1 MTEPIPTARPHKT
14 PWRVFWAEFMKSRT
28 AVVGAVLLLLLY
40 AGALFADFLAP
51 YGMARQNLDLG
62 FAPPQRVYVDGGGI
76 YTHPMVLA
84 DAGRRVYRE
93 DLSRR
98 VPVRLWTRGEPYRLL
113 RVLPSDRH
121 LFGVEAPAELHLLG
135 TDRYGRDQLSR
146 LLFGSRISLSVGLV
160 GIAITFLLGT
170 FVGGLSGYF
179 GSWFDEGAMRV
190 TELIMSIPGLYL
202 IVALGA
208 ILPTSLPSDL
218 RYLLIVFIL
227 SFVGWAALAR
237 VVRGIVLS
245 LREFEYVTAAR
256 ALGAGTFRVLFRHI
270 LPNTMSF
277 LIVAATISVPGYIL
291 GEVTLSFL
299 GVGVQEPV
307 ASWGN
312 MLTDAQS
319 VRVLVSFPWILAPGF
334 LIFVT
339 VLAYNFLGDG
349 LADALNPRKIL
360 GSKGP

>member
-1 MTEPIPTARPHKT
+1 MSDPAPRPPKT
-14 PWRVFWAEFMKSRT
+14 PWKVFWKEFRKSRT
-28 AVVGAVLLLLLY
+28 ALVGAVLLAVLY
-40 AGALFADFLAP
+40 GGALFADFLAP
-51 YGMARQNLDLG
+51 YSASRQNLDLG
-62 FAPPQRVYVDGGGI
+62 FAPPQRLHLDVHGL
-76 YTHPMVLA
+76 YTHPQILA
-84 DAGRRVYRE
+84 DRARLTYRE
-93 DLSRR
+93 DTAQR
-98 VPVRLWTRGEPYRLL
+98 VPLRFLVRGEPYRLFHLWPTAL
-113 RVLPSDRH
+113 R
-121 LFGVEAPAELHLLG
+121 LFGVDPPHDLHLLG

-146 LLFGSRISLSVGLV
+146 LLYGSRISLSVGLV
-160 GIAITFLLGT
+160 GIAITFFIGT
-170 FVGGLSGYF
+170 LVGGLSGYF
-179 GSWFDEGAMRV
+179 GGWVDEGVMRL

-208 ILPTSLPSDL
+208 ILPANLPSDR

-227 SFVGWAALAR
+227 SFVGWASLAR
-237 VVRGIVLS
+237 IVRGIVLS

-256 ALGAGTFRVLFRHI
+256 ALGAGTFRVLVRHI

-277 LIVAATISVPGYIL
+277 LIVAATISVPAYIL

-334 LIFVT
+334 LIFLT

-349 LADALNPRKIL
+349 LSDALNPRKIL
-360 GSKGP
+360 GGKGP